1 MTHGGKGKIDLNNK
15 NPSPIRD
22 VATRSICTLRTQ
34 QNKLE
39 QASYRLKE
47 RDRILFESCMG
58 ALKKNNKEKAAICAT
73 ELAEVRRLVKFL
85 YSVQLAIE
93 RVILRLETIKE
104 LSDIVVDLKPALRLL
119 QNVSSELFQVLPD
132 VSTELNT
139 VNSTIQETLHA
150 TKLQSDE
157 NIIPVG
163 HKTEAGDEILKEV
176 SCFIEQKIAQ
186 TLPEPP
192 VSATAP
198 VKAKVPMPIK
208 ELVALSA
215 SSSEMIGQKT
225 TTQESGFDVSKTLIS
240 YKKSETKEITMQ
252 VKQPVKQQTL
262 EEVLLEYVRRCN
274 GEIDLSRCS
283 NELKTSNKEIERALE
298 NLGTQGKIK
307 IELKSPE

>member
-1 MTHGGKGKIDLNNK
+1 
-15 NPSPIRD
+15 
-22 VATRSICTLRTQ
+22 
-34 QNKLE
+34 
-39 QASYRLKE
+39 
-47 RDRILFESCMG
+47 MG

-132 VSTELNT
+132 VSSELNT

-176 SCFIEQKIAQ
+176 SCFTEQKIAE

-192 VSATAP
+192 FSAP
-198 VKAKVPMPIK
+198 VKAKAPMPIK

-225 TTQESGFDVSKTLIS
+225 TRESEFDVSKTLIS
-240 YKKSETKEITMQ
+240 YKKSEVKEITMQ
-252 VKQPVKQQTL
+252 VKHPAKQQTL
-262 EEVLLEYVRRCN
+262 EEVLLEYVRKCN

-283 NELKTSNKEIERALE
+283 NELKTSNQEIERALE

-307 IELKSPE
+307 LELKSPE